1 LQAELLALAHLEG
14 DIIEPLADGCRMR
27 FAGGIEADRMF
38 SAAWRQLTAAQPSL
52 EQAYG
57 LLGDAAAQRE
67 LRASSTSLLA
77 AVEVIH
83 DLRVAAVRALG
94 EDPSLVPVLR
104 LLHSDSM
111 AIEIGPMLRSAVGLD
126 ALRTEIELTLARQGD
141 RELLEARIST
151 LRLQVEKAAGADV
164 NVSAR
169 VTTRP
174 DISARNEVAHL
185 LLRSGDA
192 AGAEA
197 EWLVVIGLARET
209 ARNPKDLRRASVAS
223 LLGSVYYNLACAQ
236 SLQLKLTR
244 ASESLESA
252 RLNGY
257 RDFNWMLE
265 DGDLD
270 ALRHT
275 PDFRAWFR
283 KVAPPAAVD
292 RLDAGSRAVPGA
304 GGAAARD

>member
-1 LQAELLALAHLEG
+1 
-14 DIIEPLADGCRMR
+14 
-27 FAGGIEADRMF
+27 
-38 SAAWRQLTAAQPSL
+38 
-52 EQAYG
+52 
-57 LLGDAAAQRE
+57 
-67 LRASSTSLLA
+67 
-77 AVEVIH
+77 
-83 DLRVAAVRALG
+83 
-94 EDPSLVPVLR
+94 
-104 LLHSDSM
+104 
-111 AIEIGPMLRSAVGLD
+111 
-126 ALRTEIELTLARQGD
+126 
-141 RELLEARIST
+141 
-151 LRLQVEKAAGADV
+151 
-164 NVSAR
+164 
-169 VTTRP
+169 
-174 DISARNEVAHL
+174 
-185 LLRSGDA
+185 
-192 AGAEA
+192 
-197 EWLVVIGLARET
+197 
-209 ARNPKDLRRASVAS
+209 VAS

-244 ASESLESA
+244 AGESLESA